1 MTLDIRQYLPNLY
14 TAAARSGCEFST
26 GGYIRFADGNAA
38 SSAEHMATHELQ
50 EITHMTT
57 STRGNNV
64 IADLVRTRS
73 RGEETKPSFKTSE
86 LVVYVLAVLG
96 VLIASAVTGD
106 AGTNDGGDIFA
117 ADKAW
122 WFITLLTIGYLVSRG
137 LAKSGTRSRDTD
149 VRNNR

>member
-1 MTLDIRQYLPNLY
+1 
-14 TAAARSGCEFST
+14 
-26 GGYIRFADGNAA
+26 
-38 SSAEHMATHELQ
+38 
-50 EITHMTT
+50 MTT

-106 AGTNDGGDIFA
+106 AGTNNGGDVFA

-122 WFITLLTIGYLVSRG
+122 WFISLLTIGYLVSRG
-137 LAKSGTRSRDTD
+137 LAKSGSRSSDTD
-149 VRNNR
+149 PRTDTHTH